1 MQMQFNLLENGEF
14 SKVFQM
20 EDTKMFIHQ
29 RLDEESETYYLLCAI
44 PEMIVNGST
53 LQDVHLPMPFQSKE
67 EMESVFQEF
76 QDSHANNLFAMI
88 LAQIVSNES
97 NSNQDIEQPENN

>member
-1 MQMQFNLLENGEF
+1 MQFNLLENGEF

-76 QDSHANNLFAMI
+76 ENEHANNLFAMI

-97 NSNQDIEQPENN
+97 SSNKYAQQSENN